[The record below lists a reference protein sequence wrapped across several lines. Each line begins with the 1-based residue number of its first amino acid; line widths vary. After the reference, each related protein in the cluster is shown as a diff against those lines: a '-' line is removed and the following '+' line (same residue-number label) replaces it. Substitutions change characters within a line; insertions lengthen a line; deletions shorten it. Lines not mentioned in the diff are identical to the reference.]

1 MSFRYPDF
9 SKYFAGPQRL
19 PTEIM
24 MMIHDW
30 GRNNIKLRGENLPDT
45 WLDTFEDNAVYDVC
59 PNVRVSI
66 NSQYHD
72 LDEPF
77 MYVWFG
83 WWYLYLEYHDA
94 KTLVVRRVYR
104 AVNDSYRL
112 LRRELLYPN
121 GKVIVRCGG
130 PQRSRTDRI

>member
-1 MSFRYPDF
+1 MSFHYPDF
-9 SKYFAGPQRL
+9 SKYFDGPQRL

-30 GRNNIKLRGENLPDT
+30 GRANIKLRGEGLPGK
-45 WLDTFEDNAVYDVC
+45 WCGEAEDNQVYDIC
-59 PNVRVSI
+59 PRTRVAI
-66 NSQYHD
+66 NSKYHD

-83 WWYLYLEYHDA
+83 WGYVYLEYHDD

-104 AVNDSYRL
+104 AINEVYRA

-130 PQRSRTDRI
+130 PQRCRTDRI